1 MGKLILNFK
10 SKISKKCKKHF
21 ISFIQLLSPTTSNS
35 RMKKI
40 INNPSDFVEE
50 SIDGLIKSHPDVYAL
65 AKDNNRVI
73 TRTKKASNKVEKSKI
88 VGEELASV
96 AKSKKIEKVVFDR
109 NGFPYHGRVKA
120 LAEGARENGMD
131 F

>member
-1 MGKLILNFK
+1 MSQVTDTKVRFERRRNR
-10 SKISKKCKKHF
+10 SK
-21 ISFIQLLSPTTSNS
+21 
-35 RMKKI
+35 R
-40 INNPSDFVEE
+40 
-50 SIDGLIKSHPDVYAL
+50 
-65 AKDNNRVI
+65 NNRSHADRYRLVI
-73 TRTKKASNKVEKSKI
+73 SRSTNHISAQIIDDHQGATLAAASTKDKSLQAKLKKASNKVEKSKI